1 MKTFLYWMLILISS
15 TQLLSQQKTY
25 TIKSELT
32 FFILVPF
39 LEDWDKSMK
48 KEECRYPRIELEIE
62 DINKSYDWEKAYNQ
76 GKISCLIDE
85 DTINGVRVLIPLI
98 PVKMDRSLGL
108 KSLINK
114 FYKEY
119 NFSENDGEAPVQ
131 FKDKEGS
138 IYELKDEY
146 VGKMFEFKIKES
158 LCDDYTVKEGF
169 FELFSVKLLQEKSKQ
184 NKILETKNNTN
195 MKGDDSLDIFP
206 VPFVAKSSNLG
217 ISRDSLHKF
226 ILNTTE
232 LYYPYPNDYS
242 QVAGKGELLST
253 NPNYIFHKST
263 GMYVREYEDSNCSI
277 VTYFPT
283 IFSQEIDK
291 NGNEVFI
298 PRKNN
303 KKFATGKEL
312 DSDGTFDAINTSGNV
327 HPCPIS
333 DEHIRMY
340 VTSTNLIGDTSLFTK
355 NALTKK
361 QEHEVYFRLINHSL
375 FGIETKL
382 NIGPFWTDTND
393 YKGSSKSVAS
403 YDNYKGISKNG
414 VNLLIKYFDKYLGK
428 SKLYIWFSDSRSNL
442 RVWKK
447 GNCLLLVHIDINY
460 GISSIEYYDE
470 LLCDNYVKQLRL
482 NQPEKYISEKYIPME
497 TIYGQELASI
507 KRGYY
512 KLVK

>member
-1 MKTFLYWMLILISS
+1 MKSFLFWILILISS
-15 TQLLSQQKTY
+15 TQLFSQQKTY

-32 FFILVPF
+32 SYILVPF
-39 LEDWDKSMK
+39 LGDYWDKGK
-48 KEECRYPRIELEIE
+48 KRECSYPMIEIE
-62 DINKSYDWEKAYNQ
+62 IKDRNKSYDWEKVYLN
-76 GKISCLIDE
+76 GKGS
-85 DTINGVRVLIPLI
+85 TINNVDTVVI
-98 PVKMDRSLGL
+98 PVKMDKSLGL

-119 NFSENDGEAPVQ
+119 NFSENGGEAPAQ

-146 VGKMFEFKIKES
+146 VGKIFEFKIKES
-158 LCDDYTVKEGF
+158 LCDDYPVKEGF
-169 FELFSVKLLQEKSKQ
+169 FELFSVKLIQEKSKQ

-232 LYYPYPNDYS
+232 LYYPYPNNYS
-242 QVAGKGELLST
+242 HVAGKGELLST
-253 NPNYIFHKST
+253 NPNYIFHQNT

-283 IFSQEIDK
+283 FFSLEIDK
-291 NGNEVFI
+291 NGNDVFTPI
-298 PRKNN
+298 KNN

-312 DSDGTFDAINTSGNV
+312 NSDGTFDAINTSGNV
-327 HPCPIS
+327 HPCLIS
-333 DEHIRMY
+333 DEYIRMY

-355 NALTKK
+355 NVITKK
-361 QEHEVYFRLINHSL
+361 QEHEVVFKLRNNSL

-382 NIGPFWTDTND
+382 NVGPFRTDTND

-403 YDNYKGISKNG
+403 SGPYRGITKKG
-414 VNLLIKYFDKYLGK
+414 VNLFIKYFDKYLGK
-428 SKLYIWFSDSRSNL
+428 SKLYIADSRYNL

-447 GNCLLLVHIDINY
+447 GNCLLLVPIDMNY

-482 NQPEKYISEKYIPME
+482 NQPEEYIQME
-497 TIYGQELASI
+497 NIYGQKLASI
-507 KRGYY
+507 KKGIY

>member
-1 MKTFLYWMLILISS
+1 MKSIQLTWMLILISS
-15 TQLLSQQKTY
+15 SVLFSQQKTY

-32 FFILVPF
+32 SFILVPF
-39 LEDWDKSMK
+39 FEDWDKSMK
-48 KEECRYPRIELEIE
+48 KEECSYPRIELEIK
-62 DINKSYDWEKAYNQ
+62 DRNKSYDWEKVYLN
-76 GKISCLIDE
+76 GKGS
-85 DTINGVRVLIPLI
+85 TINNGDTVVI
-98 PVKMDRSLGL
+98 PVKMDGSLGL

-119 NFSENDGEAPVQ
+119 NFSENGGEAPVQ
-131 FKDKEGS
+131 FKDKEGR

-146 VGKMFEFKIKES
+146 LGKMFEFKIKES
-158 LCDDYTVKEGF
+158 LCDDYPVKEGF
-169 FELFSVKLLQEKSKQ
+169 FELFSVKLIQEKSKQ

-226 ILNTTE
+226 ILNTTG

-242 QVAGKGELLST
+242 QVAGKGDLLST

-283 IFSQEIDK
+283 VFNLERDK

-298 PRKNN
+298 PIKNN

-327 HPCPIS
+327 HPCRIS
-333 DEHIRMY
+333 DPNINMY

-361 QEHEVYFRLINHSL
+361 QEHEVYFRLINNSL

-382 NIGPFWTDTND
+382 NVGPWINAVD
-393 YKGSSKSVAS
+393 YHGSSKSVAC
-403 YDNYKGISKNG
+403 YENKGISKNG

-428 SKLYIWFSDSRSNL
+428 SKLYTWFDDSRKNL

-447 GNCLLLVHIDINY
+447 GNCLLLVRINRGFDYY
-460 GISSIEYYDE
+460 GIDLIEYYDE

-482 NQPEKYISEKYIPME
+482 NQPEKSIDME
-497 TIYGQELASI
+497 AIYGGRLGSI
-507 KRGYY
+507 KKGLY

>member
-1 MKTFLYWMLILISS
+1 MKSIQLTWMLILISS
-15 TQLLSQQKTY
+15 SVLFSQQKTY

-32 FFILVPF
+32 SFILVPF
-39 LEDWDKSMK
+39 FEDWDKSMK
-48 KEECRYPRIELEIE
+48 KEECSYPRIELEIK
-62 DINKSYDWEKAYNQ
+62 DRNKSYDWEKVYLN
-76 GKISCLIDE
+76 GKGS
-85 DTINGVRVLIPLI
+85 TINNGDTVVI
-98 PVKMDRSLGL
+98 PVKMDGSLGL

-119 NFSENDGEAPVQ
+119 NFSENGGEAPVQ
-131 FKDKEGS
+131 FKDKEGR

-158 LCDDYTVKEGF
+158 LCDDYPVKEGF
-169 FELFSVKLLQEKSKQ
+169 FELFSVKLIQEKSKQ

-226 ILNTTE
+226 ILNTTG

-242 QVAGKGELLST
+242 QVAGKGDLLST

-283 IFSQEIDK
+283 VFNLERDK

-298 PRKNN
+298 PIKNN

-361 QEHEVYFRLINHSL
+361 QEHEVYFRLINNSL

-393 YKGSSKSVAS
+393 YKGSSKSVAH
-403 YDNYKGISKNG
+403 YGYNYSGHYYRGIPKKG
-414 VNLLIKYFDKYLGK
+414 VNLFIKYFDKYLGK
-428 SKLYIWFSDSRSNL
+428 SKLYISFRDSRSNL

-497 TIYGQELASI
+497 TIYGQELAHI